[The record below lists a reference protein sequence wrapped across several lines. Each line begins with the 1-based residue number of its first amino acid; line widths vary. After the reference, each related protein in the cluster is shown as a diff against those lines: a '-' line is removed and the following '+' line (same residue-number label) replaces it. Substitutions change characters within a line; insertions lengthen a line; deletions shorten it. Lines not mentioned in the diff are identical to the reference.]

1 MPATARLLRTASGI
15 IRPTHTIE
23 NTADL
28 LGVSTGLIWKL
39 IKQGKLESTS
49 IGRRRLVYQDS
60 ITRLQ
65 AEGNR

>member
-1 MPATARLLRTASGI
+1 MPATARQFRGASGV

-23 NTADL
+23 DTASL

-49 IGRRRLVYQDS
+49 IGRRRLVYQDT

-65 AEGNR
+65 VAGNR